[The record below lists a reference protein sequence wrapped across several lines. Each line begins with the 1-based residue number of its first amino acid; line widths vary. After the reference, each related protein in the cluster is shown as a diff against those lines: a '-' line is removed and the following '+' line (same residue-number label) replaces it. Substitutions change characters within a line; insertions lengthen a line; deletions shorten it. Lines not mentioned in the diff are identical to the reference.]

1 MCWRFR
7 VWQLRIKVTG
17 YLAGTVVTITMLCT
31 GIVFETD
38 AIDLIGNKLITSVK
52 YTRIGFLN
60 RIFLNKDRIEDSLL
74 MWETFSQRKSV
85 FWQKRLNLRLLT
97 NKNPLV
103 FNFFSQYHPADF
115 YLLTIETLK
124 TSERHH

>member
-1 MCWRFR
+1 MP
-7 VWQLRIKVTG
+7 G
-17 YLAGTVVTITMLCT
+17 YG
-31 GIVFETD
+31 
-38 AIDLIGNKLITSVK
+38 S
-52 YTRIGFLN
+52 LN

-74 MWETFSQRKSV
+74 MLETFSQRKSV

-97 NKNPLV
+97 NKNPFI
-103 FNFFSQYHPADF
+103 FNFFSQYHPSDI